1 MYVTTLKEKMTVD
14 FRENK
19 RNTWE
24 RLKKEKKKEKCAIIL
39 SKKLH
44 RTHL

>member
-1 MYVTTLKEKMTVD
+1 MYVTTVKEKMTVD
-14 FRENK
+14 LRENK

-24 RLKKEKKKEKCAIIL
+24 GLKKEKKKEKCAIIL

-44 RTHL
+44 STHV